1 MKSFD
6 DYLDN
11 FSPVGF
17 RQPDWSDI
25 IALTDE
31 EKAMLK
37 EYEEVDFDYE
47 KI

>member
-11 FSPVGF
+11 FSSVGF

-25 IALTDE
+25 IVLTDE

>member
-11 FSPVGF
+11 FSSVSF
-17 RQPDWSDI
+17 RQQDWSDI
-25 IALTDE
+25 ITLTDE